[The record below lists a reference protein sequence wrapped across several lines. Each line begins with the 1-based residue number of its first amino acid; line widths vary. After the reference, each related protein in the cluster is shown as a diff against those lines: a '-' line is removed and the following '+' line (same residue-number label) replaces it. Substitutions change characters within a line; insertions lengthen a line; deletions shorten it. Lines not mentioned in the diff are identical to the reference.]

1 VWTDYFSCAR
11 HPSWRR
17 SRPHHDTGRRS
28 CRDGT
33 ADMTSDYTTN
43 PAHVD
48 ARSSAIRHCVARLS
62 LTPSTSD
69 RGAVDGA
76 WWPRSKDAAIELGAL
91 IEEFGAQRT
100 PVRGIALTRVGWDS
114 APRRIQLASGR
125 KVAVDW
131 LRTGDVRRIRISD
144 INYQRIDLLL
154 IPVDT
159 TSVIA
164 ERALTMATDGHDPDI
179 TASGGHD
186 PGSGCLTATAPTSP
200 ADDKGASDRWAPDEV
215 SDIRPSDIVGRRRVV
230 LLPHESS

>member
-1 VWTDYFSCAR
+1 
-11 HPSWRR
+11 
-17 SRPHHDTGRRS
+17 
-28 CRDGT
+28 
-33 ADMTSDYTTN
+33 MTSDYTTN
-43 PAHVD
+43 PDHVD
-48 ARSSAIRHCVARLS
+48 AHRSAIRHCAARLS
-62 LTPSTSD
+62 LTPSSSA

-91 IEEFGAQRT
+91 IEELGAQRT
-100 PVRGIALTRVGWDS
+100 PVRGIALSRVGWGS
-114 APRRIQLASGR
+114 APCRIQLTSGR

-159 TSVIA
+159 TPVIA
-164 ERALTMATDGHDPDI
+164 ERALRMATDGHDPDI

-186 PGSGCLTATAPTSP
+186 PVFGCLAAKAQASP
-200 ADDKGASDRWAPDEV
+200 ADEKGASDRWAPDEV
-215 SDIRPSDIVGRRRVV
+215 SGIRPSDVIGRRRVV